1 MLTYLKEINQEEYAL
16 QPNTYR
22 KLLLM
27 IFVFGGFFG
36 FLYEELFYLIDLGY
50 LVKRGTTFGPWIP
63 IYGFGALFIV
73 LITTRFNQNPPAV
86 FGISCLVSGLLEF
99 LTGYTLFHAWDLRL
113 WDYNIEIWNWGNV
126 GGYICFRSIAFFGV
140 SGLFFQYIVYP
151 LLARFAV
158 NSKETKL
165 SLVSLVPASLFL
177 LDIVVSLVFRVF
189 FPVAS

>member
-22 KLLLM
+22 KLLLL

-73 LITTRFNQNPPAV
+73 LITTRFNQIP
-86 FGISCLVSGLLEF
+86 
-99 LTGYTLFHAWDLRL
+99 RL
-113 WDYNIEIWNWGNV
+113 YLG
-126 GGYICFRSIAFFGV
+126 
-140 SGLFFQYIVYP
+140 
-151 LLARFAV
+151 
-158 NSKETKL
+158 
-165 SLVSLVPASLFL
+165 
-177 LDIVVSLVFRVF
+177 
-189 FPVAS
+189 FPVLSPDF